1 MNKIIEDLVARPL
14 KEQDYGRYTEYS
26 FQFQNKIREAGG
38 DEMLTPGYTEP
49 NLVQSLAALRNQ
61 ELRIS
66 TYESLVEQWYAA
78 MDLNERNRI
87 QLLYEA
93 MHWRTTDTEYKL
105 RDGMEKRYQR
115 LRKDD
120 KDNARI
126 VATIM
131 DYVQRTVTQSIW
143 DSVKLA
149 TVTPT
154 TPLVRLLAVQH
165 TLDVK
170 MEGNQ
175 ETIREAILQGLR
187 DLPKVHTIT
196 NLREAIN
203 SISTERSKLEQ
214 SMTRYG
220 GNRSWNEQTFVT
232 ILGKAMDNSSR
243 FTSYKLLIQIADPT
257 VTFED
262 IKTQFKVLIDKEYD
276 EDESE
281 VLGMAYA
288 TAQTTSKAFTQE
300 DLDKAFK
307 NGLSKGKRG
316 RNDEQGGGD
325 RPDFNRKAQAKGVCF
340 DWMSGDCKRGTNC
353 RFKHSRSELSSR
365 NTSGSSTPRGNKGP
379 EPRGGSQTPRR
390 TV

>member
-1 MNKIIEDLVARPL
+1 MNKIIEDFVARPL

-38 DEMLTPGYTEP
+38 DEMITPGYTEP
-49 NLVQSLAALRNQ
+49 NVVQSLAALRTQ

-66 TYESLVEQWYAA
+66 NFESLIEQWYAA
-78 MDLNERNRI
+78 TDNNEKHRI

-126 VATIM
+126 VATMM

-149 TVTPT
+149 TVTPM
-154 TPLVRLLAVQH
+154 TPLVRLVAVQQ

-170 MEGNQ
+170 MQGNQ

-187 DLPKVHTIT
+187 DLPKVQTIT
-196 NLREAIN
+196 GLREVIN

-214 SMTRYG
+214 SVTRYG

-288 TAQTTSKAFTQE
+288 TAQTTSKTFTQE
-300 DLDKAFK
+300 DLDKAFS
-307 NGLSKGKRG
+307 NGLNKGKRG
-316 RNDEQGGGD
+316 RTDDQGGGD
-325 RPDFNRKAQAKGVCF
+325 RKEFNRKAQAKGVCF
-340 DWMSGDCKRGTNC
+340 DWMKGECIRGSNC
-353 RFKHSRSELSSR
+353 RFRHSQSPLSSR
-365 NTSGSSTPRGNKGP
+365 NTSGSSTPKGSKGS
-379 EPRGGSQTPRR
+379 EPRGGRQTPRR
-390 TV
+390 KD